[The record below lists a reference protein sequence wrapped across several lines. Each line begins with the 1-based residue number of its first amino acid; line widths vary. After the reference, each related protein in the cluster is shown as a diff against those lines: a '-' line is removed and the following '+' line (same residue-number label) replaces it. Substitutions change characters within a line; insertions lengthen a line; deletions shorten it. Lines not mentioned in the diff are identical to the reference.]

1 MFDQL
6 REDIACI
13 HERDPAARS
22 RIEILTCYP
31 GLHAILIHRLAHAL
45 WVRRWYWA
53 GRFISHLGRIFTGIE
68 IHPGAVIGKRVF
80 IDHGFG
86 VVIGET
92 AEVGDDC
99 TIYQGVTLGGTRLYK
114 GEKRHPTLEEGVVV
128 GAGAQILGGFTVG
141 AHARVGSNAVVIKPV
156 PAGATAVG
164 NPARV
169 ILPEDHTVTAE
180 PTPAPGANGVASP
193 GAASPD
199 VAPLTGG
206 QPTAGPAATAPQ
218 DTAAQASG
226 AAHEDRATPA
236 TEPGANV
243 GTDAARPAP
252 AAAHQSAEW
261 ITAPLQDLLQRS
273 QTEPP
278 APGDAPGDFA
288 PYGVGRADGDPLLQV
303 LHELINHTAQQDERI
318 HKLCQAMED
327 LGQRIENGQRP
338 LDVERLNRLVDD

>member
-6 REDIACI
+6 REDIDCI

-31 GLHAILIHRLAHAL
+31 GLHAILIHRLAHGL
-45 WVRRWYWA
+45 WRRNWYWA
-53 GRFISHLGRIFTGIE
+53 GRFVSHLGRLVTGIE
-68 IHPGAVIGKRVF
+68 IHPGARIGRRVF

-92 AEVGDDC
+92 AEIGDDC

-169 ILPEDHTVTAE
+169 ILPDAPSTTSAATPAAAVPPETDQPVAPTAE
-180 PTPAPGANGVASP
+180 PPAHDAHATASPCQDTLAPGQS
-193 GAASPD
+193 
-199 VAPLTGG
+199 
-206 QPTAGPAATAPQ
+206 
-218 DTAAQASG
+218 
-226 AAHEDRATPA
+226 EW
-236 TEPGANV
+236 
-243 GTDAARPAP
+243 AARP
-252 AAAHQSAEW
+252 
-261 ITAPLQDLLQRS
+261 LQELLQRGRADA
-273 QTEPP
+273 
-278 APGDAPGDFA
+278 APEGTVAPEGFA
-288 PYGVGRADGDPLLQV
+288 PYGVSPADNDPLVKV
-303 LHELINHTAQQDERI
+303 LHELIDHTAQQDARI
-318 HKLCQAMED
+318 QRLCAALED
-327 LGQRIENGQRP
+327 LGQRVENGQRP
-338 LDVERLNRLVDD
+338 LDAERLNRMVE